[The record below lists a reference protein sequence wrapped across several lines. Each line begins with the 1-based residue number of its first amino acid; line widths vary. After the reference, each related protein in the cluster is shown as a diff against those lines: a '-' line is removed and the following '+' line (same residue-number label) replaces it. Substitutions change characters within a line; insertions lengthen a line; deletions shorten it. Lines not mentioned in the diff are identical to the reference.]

1 MYVIYERRMFMKK
14 ESGKWK
20 TTLKMAAGSVGFLAG
35 LCVVLILAGRFLCR
49 KSNADIYDTTA
60 VRTKDAEVK
69 NEVKDTIDVL
79 FLGDSECYS
88 SFNPLQMFAEHGY
101 TSFICGTSA
110 QRMCDS
116 YAILQAAFETQTP
129 EVVVLETNCL
139 FRSVK
144 SKGDSKDYV
153 LDRLSDHVEIFKN
166 HSRWKDAFVS
176 TNSLTKKKNE
186 KNRGFIKRSTV
197 KPYEGGAYM
206 HASEERKSMD
216 ADAEKYLLLMKE
228 YCESH
233 GAKLVLVSSPS
244 PKNWTYAKHNS
255 VSDWAQ
261 ENAVTYEDL
270 NLNDALGI
278 DWASDTKDGGDH
290 LNFEGAKKVSAYVG
304 NWLSEAY
311 GLNDKRNNPDYKHW
325 EEDSVEYAAA
335 RN

>member
-1 MYVIYERRMFMKK
+1 MDSVIVCDLRKKNVYEK

-69 NEVKDTIDVL
+69 NEVKDTIDVV

-176 TNSLTKKKNE
+176 TNSLTKKKM
-186 KNRGFIKRSTV
+186 RRTV
-197 KPYEGGAYM
+197 
-206 HASEERKSMD
+206 
-216 ADAEKYLLLMKE
+216 
-228 YCESH
+228 
-233 GAKLVLVSSPS
+233 
-244 PKNWTYAKHNS
+244 
-255 VSDWAQ
+255 
-261 ENAVTYEDL
+261 DL
-270 NLNDALGI
+270 
-278 DWASDTKDGGDH
+278 S
-290 LNFEGAKKVSAYVG
+290 
-304 NWLSEAY
+304 SEA
-311 GLNDKRNNPDYKHW
+311 R
-325 EEDSVEYAAA
+325 SSRMRVEPICMRA
-335 RN
+335 RNVNLWMRTQRNICF

>member
-1 MYVIYERRMFMKK
+1 M
-14 ESGKWK
+14 
-20 TTLKMAAGSVGFLAG
+20 
-35 LCVVLILAGRFLCR
+35 
-49 KSNADIYDTTA
+49 
-60 VRTKDAEVK
+60 
-69 NEVKDTIDVL
+69 
-79 FLGDSECYS
+79 
-88 SFNPLQMFAEHGY
+88 
-101 TSFICGTSA
+101 
-110 QRMCDS
+110 
-116 YAILQAAFETQTP
+116 
-129 EVVVLETNCL
+129 
-139 FRSVK
+139 K

-290 LNFEGAKKVSAYVG
+290 LNFDGAKKVSNYIGA
-304 NWLSEAY
+304 WLSENY
-311 GLNDKRNNPDYKHW
+311 TLPDKRKNPDYKHW
-325 EEDSVEYAAA
+325 NEDSVEYAAA
-335 RN
+335 KN

>member
-1 MYVIYERRMFMKK
+1 
-14 ESGKWK
+14 
-20 TTLKMAAGSVGFLAG
+20 MAAGSVGFLAG

-69 NEVKDTIDVL
+69 NEVKDTIDVV

-176 TNSLTKKKNE
+176 TNSLTKKKM
-186 KNRGFIKRSTV
+186 RRTV
-197 KPYEGGAYM
+197 
-206 HASEERKSMD
+206 
-216 ADAEKYLLLMKE
+216 
-228 YCESH
+228 
-233 GAKLVLVSSPS
+233 
-244 PKNWTYAKHNS
+244 
-255 VSDWAQ
+255 
-261 ENAVTYEDL
+261 DL
-270 NLNDALGI
+270 
-278 DWASDTKDGGDH
+278 S
-290 LNFEGAKKVSAYVG
+290 
-304 NWLSEAY
+304 SEARS
-311 GLNDKRNNPDYKHW
+311 NRMR
-325 EEDSVEYAAA
+325 VEPICMRA
-335 RN
+335 RNVNLWMRTQRNICF

>member
-1 MYVIYERRMFMKK
+1 
-14 ESGKWK
+14 
-20 TTLKMAAGSVGFLAG
+20 
-35 LCVVLILAGRFLCR
+35 
-49 KSNADIYDTTA
+49 
-60 VRTKDAEVK
+60 
-69 NEVKDTIDVL
+69 
-79 FLGDSECYS
+79 
-88 SFNPLQMFAEHGY
+88 MFAEHGY

-176 TNSLTKKKNE
+176 TNSLTKKKDE

-261 ENAVTYEDL
+261 ANAVTYEDL

-290 LNFEGAKKVSAYVG
+290 LNFDGAKKVSAYVG

-311 GLNDKRNNPDYKHW
+311 GLKDKRNNPDYKHW
-325 EEDSVEYAAA
+325 EEDSVEYASA

>member
-1 MYVIYERRMFMKK
+1 MKK

-69 NEVKDTIDVL
+69 NEVKDTIDVV

-197 KPYEGGAYM
+197 KPYEGGGYQ
-206 HASEERKSMD
+206 
-216 ADAEKYLLLMKE
+216 
-228 YCESH
+228 
-233 GAKLVLVSSPS
+233 
-244 PKNWTYAKHNS
+244 N
-255 VSDWAQ
+255 
-261 ENAVTYEDL
+261 
-270 NLNDALGI
+270 
-278 DWASDTKDGGDH
+278 
-290 LNFEGAKKVSAYVG
+290 KKGKIKA
-304 NWLSEAY
+304 
-311 GLNDKRNNPDYKHW
+311 
-325 EEDSVEYAAA
+325 
-335 RN
+335 

>member
-1 MYVIYERRMFMKK
+1 MKK

-176 TNSLTKKKNE
+176 TNSLTKKKDE

-244 PKNWTYAKHNS
+244 PEELD
-255 VSDWAQ
+255 VCQAQ
-261 ENAVTYEDL
+261 QCVR
-270 NLNDALGI
+270 LG
-278 DWASDTKDGGDH
+278 AG
-290 LNFEGAKKVSAYVG
+290 
-304 NWLSEAY
+304 
-311 GLNDKRNNPDYKHW
+311 KRGYL
-325 EEDSVEYAAA
+325 
-335 RN
+335 